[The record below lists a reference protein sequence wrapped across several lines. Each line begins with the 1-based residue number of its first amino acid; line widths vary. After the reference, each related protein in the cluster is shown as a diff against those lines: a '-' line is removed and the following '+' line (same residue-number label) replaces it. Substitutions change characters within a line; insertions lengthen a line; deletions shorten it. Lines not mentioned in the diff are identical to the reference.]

1 MEEIFKQVNNQLL
14 KIVFY
19 GPESTGK
26 TTLAKQLAAHFQTE
40 WVPEYAREFLQLKWD
55 KTNQIC
61 TIEDLKAI
69 AVGHLKAENEAVAK
83 ANQWLF
89 LDTDALVT
97 KTYSEMYYGYAESW
111 LEDAVEQLHY
121 DFYFLTDVDVP
132 WEADDLR
139 DKPNERSESFA
150 FFKQKLEE
158 NSKPYVVLSGN
169 QEKRFEKALQWL
181 EKVKVAKEI
190 GLNGNQLL
198 ELEAHGV
205 SVFYIKEHFQY
216 IQRGIHPA
224 HLVKPATINDGIH
237 PLNEEEAHFYAQ
249 FYKENLQK
257 LKVKKFIPA
266 SGAAS
271 RMFQFLIEFI
281 RDFKLGQET
290 INAYINRSNNQQ
302 LSIFLIGKEKFPFYQ
317 DLLQHTSQVVENFA
331 LLDKDFKDFYLIK
344 ELLYAPQFN
353 YINKPK
359 AVLPFHQYP
368 THFATPLEEHLVEA
382 TVYATN
388 QDRSFLHFTI
398 TQDHEQLFKEV
409 ANEWKPK
416 LERDTQTHITIRY
429 TYQEKSTDTI
439 AFGKDW
445 KPLTDEVGKLIFRPS
460 GHGALLQ
467 NLNQLDADVVFIK
480 NIDNVSHNHKQQEML
495 YKKAL
500 AGILLYWQQKIFH
513 YINQLKAVEVSVQVI
528 KEAESF
534 ITQQLQIALAEDFF
548 KYTKEYKIDHLLER
562 LNRPIRV
569 CGMVKNEGE
578 PGGGPFWV
586 MDQKG
591 NTSLQIV
598 EKAQVD
604 LTKINQKEVLEASTH
619 FNPVDLVC
627 GMKNYAGI
635 PFNLNEFT
643 NPNAGFVVE
652 KSKNGKTLLAYELP
666 GLWNGSM
673 ANWISIFVEIPLSI
687 FNPVKT
693 VNDLLKPAH
702 QPS

>member
-1 MEEIFKQVNNQLL
+1 MEEIFKQANNQLL

-26 TTLAKQLAAHFQTE
+26 TTLARQLAAHFQTE
-40 WVPEYAREFLQLKWD
+40 WVPEYAREFLQQKWD
-55 KTNQIC
+55 KTKQTC
-61 TIEDLKAI
+61 TIDDLKLIAI
-69 AVGHLKAENEAVAK
+69 GHLKAENEAVAK

-89 LDTDALVT
+89 LDTDVLVT

-139 DKPNERSESFA
+139 DKPNERSESFT
-150 FFKQKLEE
+150 FFKKKLEE

-169 QEKRFEKALQWL
+169 QEKRFEKALHWL
-181 EKVKVAKEI
+181 EKIKIAKEI
-190 GLNGNQLL
+190 GLHGNQLL
-198 ELEAHGV
+198 ELEDHGI
-205 SVFYIKEHFQY
+205 SVFHIKEHFQY
-216 IQRGIHPA
+216 IQRGIHPV
-224 HLVKPATINDGIH
+224 HLVKPATLNDGIH
-237 PLNEEEAHFYAQ
+237 PLNEEDAQFYAQ

-271 RMFQFLIEFI
+271 RMFQFLIEFV

-317 DLLQHTSQVVENFA
+317 DLLHHTSQVVENFA

-368 THFATPLEEHLVEA
+368 AHFATPLEEHLVEA
-382 TVYATN
+382 TVYTTN

-398 TQDHEQLFKEV
+398 TEDHEQLFKEV

-439 AFGKDW
+439 AFGNDW
-445 KPLTDEVGKLIFRPS
+445 KPLTDEAGELIFRPS

-513 YINQLKAVEVSVQVI
+513 YINQLKAVDVSVQVI

-548 KYTKEYKIDHLLER
+548 KYTKEYKINHLLDR

-604 LTKINQKEVLEASTH
+604 LMKINQKKVLETSTH

-627 GMKNYAGI
+627 GMKNYMGI

-652 KSKNGKTLLAYELP
+652 KSKNGKTVLAYELP

-673 ANWISIFVEIPLSI
+673 ANWISIFVEIPLGI